1 MTMVIVDSSV
11 WIGYFKDNA
20 HRETLFSLIDRGSI
34 AINELILTELL
45 PSIRL
50 KHEDA
55 LEVLLQSIPT
65 FTIHPDWSE
74 IADIQTAL
82 LKNGINKVGLPD
94 LLILQNAIQNNAAVF
109 SDDKHMRLAAPFV
122 GCRLL
127 GEK

>member
-1 MTMVIVDSSV
+1 MVIVDSSV

-20 HRETLFSLIDRGSI
+20 HRDILFSLIDSGSI
-34 AINELILTELL
+34 AINELILTELI

-55 LEVLLQSIPT
+55 LEVLLQAIPT
-65 FTIHPDWSE
+65 FTIHVNWTE

-82 LKNGINKVGLPD
+82 LKNGINKVGIPD
-94 LLILQNAIQNNAAVF
+94 LIILQNAVQNNAAVF
-109 SDDKHMRLAAPFV
+109 SIDKHMRLAAPFA

-127 GEK
+127 DTE